1 MRRRSG
7 CRSLDSLR
15 SLGMTKEVIPSGALS
30 ATSRDLHHLA
40 LLVLTLAS
48 LAACDREERRFRES
62 PPSATPSGVVRVS
75 ALQPGVPQDTTHV
88 RNLYE
93 GNAYAV
99 SEGQRLFN
107 WYNCSGC
114 HANGGGGMGPPLMD
128 DEWIYG
134 SGPEQIYTTIVQ
146 GRPNGMPS
154 FAGKVPAQQVWQ
166 LVAYVRSLS
175 GLNPATTRSA
185 RTEHMM
191 YYPGSQAL
199 PKETSPKQSF
209 RPPAAE
215 MP

>member
-1 MRRRSG
+1 MVG
-7 CRSLDSLR
+7 
-15 SLGMTKEVIPSGALS
+15 TS
-30 ATSRDLHHLA
+30 A
-40 LLVLTLAS
+40 LVLLAVVNG
-48 LAACDREERRFRES
+48 CDREQRRFREN
-62 PPSATPSGVVRVS
+62 PPSASPSNVRVS
-75 ALQPGVPQDTTHV
+75 ALQPGTMVDTTHV
-88 RNLYE
+88 AGPYDN
-93 GNAYAV
+93 NAWAQA
-99 SEGQRLFN
+99 EGQRLFG

-114 HANGGGGMGPPLMD
+114 HANGGGGMGPPLID
-128 DEWIYG
+128 DTWIYG
-134 SGPEQIYTTIVQ
+134 SAPEQIYTTIVQ

-175 GLNPATTRSA
+175 GLNPASTRSA

-199 PKETSPKQSF
+199 PMETSPKQAF

>member
-1 MRRRSG
+1 MRWTVAI
-7 CRSLDSLR
+7 LL
-15 SLGMTKEVIPSGALS
+15 IGA
-30 ATSRDLHHLA
+30 APLA
-40 LLVLTLAS
+40 
-48 LAACDREERRFRES
+48 CKREERTFRVQ
-62 PPSATPSGVVRVS
+62 PPSADPVQAVAVS
-75 ALQPGVPQDTTHV
+75 ALFPGATPTTGPV
-88 RNLYE
+88 ANDYE
-93 GNAYAV
+93 NNAYSMA
-99 SEGQRLFN
+99 EGKRLFSQ
-107 WYNCSGC
+107 YNCSGC

-175 GLNPATTRSA
+175 GLNPASARSA

-199 PKETSPKQSF
+199 PMEASPKQSF

>member
-1 MRRRSG
+1 MRRVFRDSG
-7 CRSLDSLR
+7 VLR
-15 SLGMTKEVIPSGALS
+15 ASALI
-30 ATSRDLHHLA
+30 AMA
-40 LLVLTLAS
+40 
-48 LAACDREERRFRES
+48 LAASTSLTSCEREARRFRES
-62 PPSATPSGVVRVS
+62 PPSATPGGAVRVS
-75 ALQPGVPQDTTHV
+75 ALQPGVPQDTTHA
-88 RNLYE
+88 RNVYE

-134 SGPEQIYTTIVQ
+134 AGPEQIYTTIVQ

-175 GLNPATTRSA
+175 GLNPASARSA

-199 PKETSPKQSF
+199 PMETSPRQSF

>member
-1 MRRRSG
+1 MR
-7 CRSLDSLR
+7 
-15 SLGMTKEVIPSGALS
+15 PSHRLS
-30 ATSRDLHHLA
+30 AAARTGVL
-40 LLVLTLAS
+40 LTLAS
-48 LAACDREERRFRES
+48 VATLTSCKREERRFRES
-62 PPSATPSGVVRVS
+62 PPSATPGGTVRVS
-75 ALQPGVPQDTTHV
+75 SLQPGVVQDTSLV
-88 RNLYE
+88 RNVYE

-99 SEGQRLFN
+99 SEGQRLFG

-114 HANGGGGMGPPLMD
+114 HANGGGGMGPALMD

-134 SGPEQIYTTIVQ
+134 SGAEQIYNTIVQ

-154 FAGKVPAQQVWQ
+154 FAGKVPSQQVWQ

-175 GLNPATTRSA
+175 GLNPASTRSA

-199 PKETSPKQSF
+199 PMETSPKQAF

>member
-1 MRRRSG
+1 MSTTTRRTSARRHRVIGASAFVLL
-7 CRSLDSLR
+7 SLVS
-15 SLGMTKEVIPSGALS
+15 
-30 ATSRDLHHLA
+30 
-40 LLVLTLAS
+40 
-48 LAACDREERRFRES
+48 ACDREQRRFREN
-62 PPSATPSGVVRVS
+62 PPSTSPSNVRVS
-75 ALQPGVPQDTTHV
+75 ALQPGTMVDTTHV
-88 RNLYE
+88 AGPYDN
-93 GNAYAV
+93 NAWAQ
-99 SEGQRLFN
+99 SEGQRLFG
-107 WYNCSGC
+107 WYNCAGC

-128 DEWIYG
+128 DQWIYG
-134 SGPEQIYTTIVQ
+134 SSPENIYNTIVQ

-175 GLNPATTRSA
+175 GLNPASTRSA

-199 PKETSPKQSF
+199 PMETSPKQAF